1 MKPLQARALIRP
13 SGTFSHA
20 RAREK
25 ALNDYCLLPFEEW
38 EKVADRPDE
47 GSSMK
52 LQMLE

>member
-1 MKPLQARALIRP
+1 MRALAIFA
-13 SGTFSHA
+13 FS
-20 RAREK
+20 RAL
-25 ALNDYCLLPFEEW
+25 AW